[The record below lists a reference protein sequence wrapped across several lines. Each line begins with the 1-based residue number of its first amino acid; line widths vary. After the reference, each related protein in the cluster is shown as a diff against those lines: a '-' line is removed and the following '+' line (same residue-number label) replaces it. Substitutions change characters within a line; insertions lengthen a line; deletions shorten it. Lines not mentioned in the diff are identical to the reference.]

1 MSTWTKSTARIVWAC
16 AARNCRQVGPDRS
29 GAGSPGGVEDRPD
42 GGGGDAVVE
51 SDELAVDASV
61 APGGVLAGHL
71 EYQRADRLW
80 GGWAAWLSS
89 RVGPAVGDELGVPA
103 QQGSR
108 GDEPNPA
115 QRGGEQSA
123 QRAEDGAV
131 DPVHRRAGVASTQDG
146 DLVPEHQDLD
156 VLGCIRASEQR
167 QPAQQTGE
175 EQIGGSE
182 GHSRRS
188 CCAGCGPGPRGRL
201 SEKALVRR
209 HDTVLGTHRSRADF
223 QTPLIIFAPYC

>member
-1 MSTWTKSTARIVWAC
+1 MP
-16 AARNCRQVGPDRS
+16 AALRT
-29 GAGSPGGVEDRPD
+29 PD

-89 RVGPAVGDELGVPA
+89 RVGPAAGDELGVPA

-146 DLVPEHQDLD
+146 DLVTEHQDLD

-175 EQIGGSE
+175 EQIGESE

-209 HDTVLGTHRSRADF
+209 HDTVLGTPRVPRVSQILLIKSRRLPRRRGRPGFLAGWPA
-223 QTPLIIFAPYC
+223 QGMGYEIWRR

>member
-1 MSTWTKSTARIVWAC
+1 MSTWTRSTARIVWAC
-16 AARNCRQVGPDRS
+16 AARNCRQVGPERS
-29 GAGSPGGVEDRPD
+29 GVDAGGVEDRPD

-89 RVGPAVGDELGVPA
+89 RVGPAAGDELGVPA

-131 DPVHRRAGVASTQDG
+131 DPVHRRVGVASTQDG
-146 DLVPEHQDLD
+146 DLVTEHQDLD

-175 EQIGGSE
+175 EQIGESE

-209 HDTVLGTHRSRADF
+209 HDTVLGTHTVAAGTDR
-223 QTPLIIFAPYC
+223 TW